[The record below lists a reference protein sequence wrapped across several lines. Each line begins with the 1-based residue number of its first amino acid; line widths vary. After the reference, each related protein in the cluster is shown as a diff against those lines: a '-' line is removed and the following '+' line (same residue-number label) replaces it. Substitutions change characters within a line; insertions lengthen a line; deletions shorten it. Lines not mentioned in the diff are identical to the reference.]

1 MLEWVIVVFTTS
13 SVQLFLL
20 GLFRTQFECDVSP
33 AMRKG
38 SGVLVVKTIKEKTP
52 NPHKSKQANKQSG
65 GRRTV
70 SSVTSQ

>member
-38 SGVLVVKTIKEKTP
+38 SGVLVVKTIKEKTQTLI
-52 NPHKSKQANKQSG
+52 KANKQTDKVEG
-65 GRRTV
+65 GE
-70 SSVTSQ
+70 Q